1 MYANV
6 DAAAVLDRAVA
17 AGTRWRGARPEA
29 VMRAA
34 EALGDVRLSL
44 GEFDRARAAFAIAR
58 AACAATPSSVH
69 GCLRKEAVVAYRLGA
84 YSRAQRILKVALAM
98 LEGASSVP
106 ATAQRAR
113 IEAWLGIITLWRGHP
128 REAVEIL
135 KRAIADAESVD
146 AKEALAHAF
155 AGLDVAYNSLGDSRL
170 ATNSA
175 RALEL
180 YRELGDLV
188 REGGV
193 LNNLGLIAYFAGRWN
208 EALDYYRQ
216 AVAAWDQAGDT
227 RSVSM
232 ASFNIGEILSAQG
245 RLDEAEPLLREAERA
260 SRAAGGMT
268 DLAESVMETALLD
281 VRRGNLERALTQL
294 EEARALAREDREP
307 VGVAPDR
314 RARRGGARARRR
326 VRSRRGTGG
335 SHARPRERGRGERS
349 RAPGAQPRARPGPP
363 RRGAARSRARGA
375 GARHRRGQPR
385 RAPLRGSARA
395 RRAAPARRRPGEA
408 ALRRDALF
416 EQLGIV
422 ALPAGWSTPP

>member
-1 MYANV
+1 M
-6 DAAAVLDRAVA
+6 
-17 AGTRWRGARPEA
+17 
-29 VMRAA
+29 
-34 EALGDVRLSL
+34 
-44 GEFDRARAAFAIAR
+44 
-58 AACAATPSSVH
+58 H

-128 REAVEIL
+128 RESVELL

-146 AKEALAHAF
+146 AKEALAHAL
-155 AGLDVAYNSLGDSRL
+155 AGLDVAYNALGDSRR

-188 REGGV
+188 RQGGV
-193 LNNLGLIAYFAGRWN
+193 LNNLGAIAYFAGRWN
-208 EALDYYRQ
+208 EALDLYRQ

-268 DLAESVMETALLD
+268 DIAESVMETALLE
-281 VRRGNLERALTQL
+281 VRRGNLERALAQL
-294 EEARALAREDREP
+294 EEARALHEKTGNRSASLLIDARVAEALELGGEHDRAAELAARTLARARERRGRARSCSRCSTGCSARP
-307 VGVAPDR
+307 TSSRGGSKP
-314 RARRGGARARRR
+314 RARRSSSRSPRPTASSTATRK
-326 VRSRRGTGG
+326 RSR
-335 SHARPRERGRGERS
+335 SPRCNRLGD
-349 RAPGAQPRARPGPP
+349 
-363 RRGAARSRARGA
+363 
-375 GARHRRGQPR
+375 
-385 RAPLRGSARA
+385 
-395 RRAAPARRRPGEA
+395 APAEA
-408 ALRRDALF
+408 ALRRDGLF

-422 ALPAGWSTPP
+422 ALPAGWATPP

>member
-58 AACAATPSSVH
+58 ARVRGDAVERARL
-69 GCLRKEAVVAYRLGA
+69 LRKEAVVAYRLGA

-146 AKEALAHAF
+146 AKEALAHAL

-268 DLAESVMETALLD
+268 DLAESVMETALLE
-281 VRRGNLERALTQL
+281 VAPREPR
-294 EEARALAREDREP
+294 ARAGAARGGAGAAREDREP
-307 VGVAPDR
+307 VGLAPDR

-326 VRSRRGTGG
+326 ARSRRGTGG
-335 SHARPRERGRGERS
+335 SHARPRER
-349 RAPGAQPRARPGPP
+349 
-363 RRGAARSRARGA
+363 
-375 GARHRRGQPR
+375 
-385 RAPLRGSARA
+385 
-395 RRAAPARRRPGEA
+395 
-408 ALRRDALF
+408 
-416 EQLGIV
+416 
-422 ALPAGWSTPP
+422 